1 MICPVCSKDTLI
13 KKTVTMTVSEPK
25 GIWLMLRCD
34 NRFCK
39 YENNKLTIIRGK
51 NTTISE
57 RKLEEVDLK

>member
-1 MICPVCSKDTLI
+1 MICPVRHKDTLI
-13 KKTVTMTVSEPK
+13 ERAPTMTVSEP
-25 GIWLMLRCD
+25 RCD

-39 YENNKLTIIRGK
+39 YENNKLTIMRGE